1 MAVDTEAI
9 NQTNI
14 MSDNPEIVKQTIE
27 EAWDAVTEPTAFET
41 WWYMEGSVLTQ
52 LPGEDALAMCERL
65 CAIAWANGADTEK
78 NSEEI

>member
-27 EAWDAVTEPTAFET
+27 EAWDKVTEPTAYET
-41 WWYMEGSVLTQ
+41 WWFMEGSVLTRN
-52 LPGEDALAMCERL
+52 PGETDLEHSERL
-65 CAIAWANGADTEK
+65 CAIAWARSAEVGND
-78 NSEEI
+78 SEE